1 WFSVRSPVS
10 ASQRHFPLAPGC
22 LPGLRGGADGGV
34 HGLAAAEPLTSSF
47 WPPSPLDGSPPKGL
61 SDDGGFEEFV
71 EFLASR
77 SASSTVIACNRH
89 RSSRRAPEL
98 SPSKKAR
105 FIAERLTGGLFDMPA
120 KESDAR
126 LPRQHFSPET
136 AQSSQYT
143 APPRIRDCERFPF
156 ACHFSQKM
164 CTPAPTY
171 TCKGYSLARSNN
183 IVLRA
188 DSVGSAVQSLLTK
201 AAATETIANQYR
213 VGLYPFISK
222 MGTLY
227 AISNNLTGAQ
237 TAAGT
242 LGSLL
247 DTGQSTSIYGSG
259 GTHFE
264 NAIPAMNTAITT
276 IGDGSGALK
285 TAALRVSGDGRRRQ
299 QSILHHVIEQLDRLP
314 AAKYGPHPLHDPQES
329 RNYGRGSLHSLS
341 ADQPRE
347 FGLRGQ

>member
-1 WFSVRSPVS
+1 MPLGSRSRSRTKCPLYPLLSCQSSSVAPQMPHEFGYWFSVRSPVS

-120 KESDAR
+120 KESDSR

-136 AQSSQYT
+136 APSSQYT
-143 APPRIRDCERFPF
+143 APPRIRDCERFHVRWNYANTYPRSVV
-156 ACHFSQKM
+156 ANCQNTSATAWARHF
-164 CTPAPTY
+164 
-171 TCKGYSLARSNN
+171 
-183 IVLRA
+183 
-188 DSVGSAVQSLLTK
+188 
-201 AAATETIANQYR
+201 
-213 VGLYPFISK
+213 
-222 MGTLY
+222 
-227 AISNNLTGAQ
+227 
-237 TAAGT
+237 
-242 LGSLL
+242 
-247 DTGQSTSIYGSG
+247 
-259 GTHFE
+259 
-264 NAIPAMNTAITT
+264 
-276 IGDGSGALK
+276 LK
-285 TAALRVSGDGRRRQ
+285 EGW
-299 QSILHHVIEQLDRLP
+299 
-314 AAKYGPHPLHDPQES
+314 
-329 RNYGRGSLHSLS
+329 
-341 ADQPRE
+341 
-347 FGLRGQ
+347 

>member
-1 WFSVRSPVS
+1 MPLGSRSRSRTKCPLYPLLSCQSSSVAPQMPHEFGEWFSVRSPVS

-61 SDDGGFEEFV
+61 SDDGVFEEFV

-120 KESDAR
+120 KESDSR

-143 APPRIRDCERFPF
+143 APPRIRDCERFLNDDVVISHDDIVPDRRIVVLR
-156 ACHFSQKM
+156 
-164 CTPAPTY
+164 
-171 TCKGYSLARSNN
+171 LASP
-183 IVLRA
+183 RA
-188 DSVGSAVQSLLTK
+188 DSKCRGLIAKSIADNSPRLDSTVAMTCHRSSPSSAAAPILPPIVISLMAPFRSFFTAPVWEHVLVLVTGMMLAPGKRTVSAV
-201 AAATETIANQYR
+201 
-213 VGLYPFISK
+213 
-222 MGTLY
+222 
-227 AISNNLTGAQ
+227 
-237 TAAGT
+237 
-242 LGSLL
+242 
-247 DTGQSTSIYGSG
+247 
-259 GTHFE
+259 
-264 NAIPAMNTAITT
+264 
-276 IGDGSGALK
+276 
-285 TAALRVSGDGRRRQ
+285 LRVMGLGETRDFALYHYVLSRARCSSRGIARM
-299 QSILHHVIEQLDRLP
+299 LLPCVIQ
-314 AAKYGPHPLHDPQES
+314 
-329 RNYGRGSLHSLS
+329 
-341 ADQPRE
+341 
-347 FGLRGQ
+347 

>member
-1 WFSVRSPVS
+1 MPLGSRSRSRTKCPLYPLLSCQSSSVAPQMPHEFGEWFSVRSPVS

-71 EFLASR
+71 EVLASR

-120 KESDAR
+120 KESDSR

-143 APPRIRDCERFPF
+143 APPRIRDCERFRNTFVKNPNLSVYCNICNPF
-156 ACHFSQKM
+156 
-164 CTPAPTY
+164 
-171 TCKGYSLARSNN
+171 
-183 IVLRA
+183 
-188 DSVGSAVQSLLTK
+188 
-201 AAATETIANQYR
+201 
-213 VGLYPFISK
+213 LY
-222 MGTLY
+222 
-227 AISNNLTGAQ
+227 
-237 TAAGT
+237 
-242 LGSLL
+242 
-247 DTGQSTSIYGSG
+247 
-259 GTHFE
+259 E
-264 NAIPAMNTAITT
+264 TAIVTNKSVRT
-276 IGDGSGALK
+276 AHLKDTDDLYNDIAKGELPAVSYVKPGGFLDGHPASSKFDLFEAFTKKIVDGIKAKSKLWAHTAVFITNDEGGGFYDSGYIQTLDFFGDGTRIPLIAVSPFSRGG
-285 TAALRVSGDGRRRQ
+285 RVVHDYA
-299 QSILHHVIEQLDRLP
+299 D
-314 AAKYGPHPLHDPQES
+314 HPPS
-329 RNYGRGSLHSLS
+329 
-341 ADQPRE
+341 
-347 FGLRGQ
+347 

>member
-1 WFSVRSPVS
+1 MPLGSRSRSRTKCPLYPLLSCQSSSVAPQMPHEFGYWFSVRSPVS

-120 KESDAR
+120 KESDSR

-143 APPRIRDCERFPF
+143 APPRIRDCERFREHKGCDANECDDAHAVLQGENNRIVVDLTAVGHHQHTAYPI
-156 ACHFSQKM
+156 HENGTNEPENLGMTVQR
-164 CTPAPTY
+164 TPGIRGYIAVSYTHLTLPT
-171 TCKGYSLARSNN
+171 N
-183 IVLRA
+183 
-188 DSVGSAVQSLLTK
+188 
-201 AAATETIANQYR
+201 
-213 VGLYPFISK
+213 
-222 MGTLY
+222 
-227 AISNNLTGAQ
+227 
-237 TAAGT
+237 
-242 LGSLL
+242 
-247 DTGQSTSIYGSG
+247 
-259 GTHFE
+259 
-264 NAIPAMNTAITT
+264 
-276 IGDGSGALK
+276 
-285 TAALRVSGDGRRRQ
+285 
-299 QSILHHVIEQLDRLP
+299 
-314 AAKYGPHPLHDPQES
+314 
-329 RNYGRGSLHSLS
+329 
-341 ADQPRE
+341 RE
-347 FGLRGQ
+347 V